1 MNEFL
6 LHAFLKIN
14 PLTPEMTHICTPL
27 MSTVFYSY
35 MLYQCLCNMIILYL
49 QIINL
54 YLHFSRVYSWVA
66 WNPTHLATIEALHL
80 PMRRSPRTLRRY
92 PRRRG
97 EEMSPS
103 FFRIDDHIP
112 FEQAILGRRIQHFH
126 AFSHTAISW
135 ILLIYNWYNIYTYPH
150 IHTYI
155 FGCWEGAVRSYGY
168 SYSLSN
174 GEQRNRNEFPNYM
187 IAYIYNHIILNKK
200 GWLTQQ
206 SITGI

>member
-14 PLTPEMTHICTPL
+14 PLTPELTHICTPL

-35 MLYQCLCNMIILYL
+35 MLYQCLCNMIFLYL

-103 FFRIDDHIP
+103 FFGIDDHIP
-112 FEQAILGRRIQHFH
+112 FKQAILGRRIQYF
-126 AFSHTAISW
+126 HTAISW
-135 ILLIYNWYNIYTYPH
+135 ILLIYNLYIYIYPH
-150 IHTYI
+150 MHIYI

-168 SYSLSN
+168 SYSLSIKRRAK
-174 GEQRNRNEFPNYM
+174 EPQRVSQLHDS
-187 IAYIYNHIILNKK
+187 IYNITILFWIRKGDLHNKV
-200 GWLTQQ
+200 
-206 SITGI
+206 

>member
-14 PLTPEMTHICTPL
+14 PLTPELTHICTPL

-35 MLYQCLCNMIILYL
+35 MLYQCLCNMIFLYL

-103 FFRIDDHIP
+103 FFGIDDHIP
-112 FEQAILGRRIQHFH
+112 FKQAILGRRIQYF
-126 AFSHTAISW
+126 HTAISW
-135 ILLIYNWYNIYTYPH
+135 ILLIYNLYIYIYTRICISIYLVVGRERFGAMGIH
-150 IHTYI
+150 IP
-155 FGCWEGAVRSYGY
+155 F
-168 SYSLSN
+168 LSN
-174 GEQRNRNEFPNYM
+174 GEQRNRKEFPNYM
-187 IAYIYNHIILNKK
+187 IAYII
-200 GWLTQQ
+200 
-206 SITGI
+206 